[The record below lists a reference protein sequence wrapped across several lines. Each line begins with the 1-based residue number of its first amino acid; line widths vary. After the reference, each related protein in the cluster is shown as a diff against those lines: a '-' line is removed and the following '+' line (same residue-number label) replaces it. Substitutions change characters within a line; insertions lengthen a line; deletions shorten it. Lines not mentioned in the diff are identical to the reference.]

1 MRKCH
6 GQLQPVRLVL
16 RLLVCTPVSPGL
28 RTVRNR
34 FPLLTP
40 SHFRSN
46 CHCERSVAISMR
58 LNTRRLTALA
68 TTTRLPRCARNDIGG
83 QWKGAGLVGP
93 QFAFPLLGDAE
104 PGVWDVPLVLGVSPS
119 PQPSP
124 IEGEG
129 VIGSRAYRLLEPGGR
144 RGDLATALV
153 DAAAGLPRYARN
165 NTVRTHD
172 EVGLLV
178 LGAIIA
184 WGPLVVLVLDHT
196 HPAYLTPQP
205 DHYAGCCQQ
214 RARND
219 EDPPQAQLYRGARSR
234 YRDGRHGDRR
244 NQQ

>member
-1 MRKCH
+1 MKRQGWSLSEKSACRSRKPAPGMCPDSYSRRPDSTRRPPPSR
-6 GQLQPVRLVL
+6 GCRKTVVSKRGRRRPPAVRPANRSKRGTPDARMPWSTPAGPACLEDVGL
-16 RLLVCTPVSPGL
+16 RHSIPGL

-68 TTTRLPRCARNDIGG
+68 TTTKLPRCARNDIGG

-104 PGVWDVPLVLGVSPS
+104 PGVWHGPLVLGVSPS

-129 VIGSRAYRLLEPGGR
+129 W
-144 RGDLATALV
+144 GD
-153 DAAAGLPRYARN
+153 
-165 NTVRTHD
+165 
-172 EVGLLV
+172 
-178 LGAIIA
+178 
-184 WGPLVVLVLDHT
+184 W
-196 HPAYLTPQP
+196 
-205 DHYAGCCQQ
+205 
-214 RARND
+214 
-219 EDPPQAQLYRGARSR
+219 
-234 YRDGRHGDRR
+234 
-244 NQQ
+244 